1 MLTCSENNK
10 ALKKANIFSI
20 QLANANSQ
28 KGIYMS
34 VVIVGGN
41 ECMVRQYKDLCGEY
55 KCKAKV
61 YPKMKSG
68 LKDIGTPD
76 LLVLFT
82 NTVSHKMIR
91 CALSETKGRNIKIAR
106 SHSSS
111 MAALKTI
118 LEEHTL

>member
-1 MLTCSENNK
+1 MR
-10 ALKKANIFSI
+10 
-20 QLANANSQ
+20 
-28 KGIYMS
+28 KGIKMS

-68 LKDIGTPD
+68 LKDFGSPD

-91 CALSETKGRNIKIAR
+91 CALSETKGRNVKIAR

-111 MAALKTI
+111 LTALKSI
-118 LEEHTL
+118 LEEHIS